1 MAEAE
6 IGIIGGSGFY
16 EMDGLSEVVEVEV
29 DTPFGPPSDLLVVGT
44 LAGRR
49 VAFLSRHA
57 RGHRYTPTEV
67 PSQANIYALK
77 SLGVQTVVAIS
88 AVGSMKEEIAPLH
101 VVVPNQL
108 FDRTVARP
116 RSFFGSGIV
125 GHIPFAHPYCDPLRQ
140 TLLDAGREEGATI
153 HDGGTYVCIEGPQFS
168 TLGESL
174 VYRQWGMTVVGM
186 TAIPEAKLAREAE
199 MCYATLALVTDY
211 DSWHPEHDSVTVQM
225 VIANSAHNTALAKR
239 IVRRVVAGLDAQTC
253 GCTDALA
260 NAVMTDPALIPAA
273 QRAKLGI
280 LLDKY
285 YPEAN

>member
-16 EMDGLSEVVEVEV
+16 EMDGLSELVEVEV

-225 VIANSAHNTALAKR
+225 VTANSAHNTALAKR

-260 NAVMTDPALIPAA
+260 NAVMTDPALIPPA

>member
-225 VIANSAHNTALAKR
+225 VTANSAHNTALAKR

-260 NAVMTDPALIPAA
+260 NAVMTDPALIPPA